1 MKEIQKIDT
10 EKNVDCDK
18 CDKPATAQIQTSGGA
33 PLRLCE
39 EHEEE
44 FAENLREKIQDK
56 FEGMSEEEIA
66 KKVFQEGES
75 LL

>member
-1 MKEIQKIDT
+1 MQDIEKIEDDI
-10 EKNVDCDK
+10 ECDK
-18 CDKPATAQIQTSGGA
+18 CDEQAVSRIKTEGGA

-44 FAENLREKIQDK
+44 FAENLREKIKNK
-56 FEGMSEEEIA
+56 FKGMSEEEIA

>member
-1 MKEIQKIDT
+1 MKEIKKLEDDI
-10 EKNVDCDK
+10 ECDK
-18 CDKPATAQIQTSGGA
+18 CEEQATARIKTQSGE
-33 PLRLCE
+33 PLRLCQS
-39 EHEEE
+39 HEEE
-44 FAENLREKIQDK
+44 FAENLREKIEEK

>member
-1 MKEIQKIDT
+1 MKDIKKISD
-10 EKNVDCDK
+10 EKDIECDK
-18 CDKPATAQIQTSGGA
+18 CEEPATARIKTETGE

-44 FAENLREKIQDK
+44 FAEELKEKIEDK

>member
-1 MKEIQKIDT
+1 MKQVKKINDNNIQ
-10 EKNVDCDK
+10 CDK
-18 CDKPATAQIQTSGGA
+18 CDEPATARIKTKSGE
-33 PLRLCE
+33 PLRLCD

-44 FAENLREKIQDK
+44 FAEELREKIEEK

>member
-1 MKEIQKIDT
+1 MKDIKKIEDDV
-10 EKNVDCDK
+10 ECDK
-18 CDKPATAQIQTSGGA
+18 CDEPATARIKTEAGE
-33 PLRLCE
+33 PLRLCK

-44 FAENLREKIQDK
+44 FAEELREKIQDK